1 MKKMIMVLTFILI
14 AFPVFMASSTLL
26 AASNIIKEEADAT
39 INESGDALHPIE
51 VEISKLLDKDPSTNG
66 QVQAFAKGFDLWDA
80 ELNKVYKELMT
91 AYGKNEALKKSLKEA
106 QLAWIKFRD
115 AEFEH
120 LRNAFLTKDGSMYR
134 IFLASDRM
142 NVVKERAL
150 ELQNRLDAFTDSN

>member
-1 MKKMIMVLTFILI
+1 MIKKLMVLLFLL
-14 AFPVFMASSTLL
+14 MASSALI
-26 AASNIIKEEADAT
+26 ASSNAVKDEADAT
-39 INESGDALHPIE
+39 IDESGDASHPIE
-51 VEISKLLDKDPSTNG
+51 IEISKLLDKDQSTNG

-80 ELNKVYKELMT
+80 ELNKVYKELMS

-106 QLAWIKFRD
+106 QQAWLKFRD

-142 NVVKERAL
+142 NLVKERAL

>member
-1 MKKMIMVLTFILI
+1 MIKKMMLLLFFLMSS
-14 AFPVFMASSTLL
+14 AALMAS
-26 AASNIIKEEADAT
+26 AHVVKEEADAT
-39 INESGDALHPIE
+39 IAESGDASHPIE
-51 VEISKLLDKDPSTNG
+51 IEISKLLDQDQSTNG

-80 ELNKVYKELMT
+80 ELNKVYKQLMS

-106 QLAWIKFRD
+106 QLAWLKFRD